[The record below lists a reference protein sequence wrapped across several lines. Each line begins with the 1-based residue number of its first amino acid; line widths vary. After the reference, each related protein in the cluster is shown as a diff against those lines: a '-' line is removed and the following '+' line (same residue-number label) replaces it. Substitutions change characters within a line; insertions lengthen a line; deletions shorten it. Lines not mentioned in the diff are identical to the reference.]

1 MRQKVDFV
9 VRVCYNVG
17 INICKEKRKLKKI
30 FAVFFTLMFIICICS
45 SAILPTAAINE
56 SNTRG
61 VTFSATLDK
70 AKFVPSD
77 DEQTVVLTFVADSPI
92 TLDGIGFKVVCDA
105 PIEIKAIEGN
115 GVNISFFGA
124 DANPATGIVGWS
136 TPDAENLNG
145 VTTISRITF
154 CIPENVKA
162 GEYAVGITQI
172 EVTSDYGRIWEK
184 SASAMAVITVG
195 NQPSSEDTTAEPED
209 TTAEP
214 EDTTAEPEDTTA
226 KPEDTTAEPEDTT
239 TKPEDTTAEP
249 DDAPTDPDDSEPLP
263 FADVT
268 KADWFYS
275 SVKYAYTNKI
285 MQGTGASEFAPNV
298 STSRAMLV
306 TMLWRLENSPSLVRT
321 NKFADVLDSAWYAGA
336 VEWAYKNE
344 LVLGYSE
351 TTFAPDAPITREQM
365 VSILWRYAK
374 YKGFDVSVHGPIPF
388 GDYTDINSVNSYA
401 LAPMGWALHTK
412 LIQGVDAT
420 TLAPGQTA
428 SRAQVATVLMR
439 FIENIK

>member
-1 MRQKVDFV
+1 M
-9 VRVCYNVG
+9 
-17 INICKEKRKLKKI
+17 KKI
-30 FAVFFTLMFIICICS
+30 FAGFFTLLFIICICS
-45 SAILPTAAINE
+45 SAVLPTAAINE
-56 SNTRG
+56 SNTKG
-61 VTFSATLDK
+61 VTFSAVLDK
-70 AKFVPSD
+70 SALALSGK
-77 DEQTVVLTFVADSPI
+77 EQTVVLTFTADSPI

-105 PIEIKAIEGN
+105 PIEIKTIEGN

-214 EDTTAEPEDTTA
+214 EDTT
-226 KPEDTTAEPEDTT
+226 

-249 DDAPTDPDDSEPLP
+249 DDTPTDPDDSEPLP
-263 FADVT
+263 FVDVSA
-268 KADWFYS
+268 KDWFYP

-298 STSRAMLV
+298 PTSRAMLV

-321 NKFADVLDSAWYAGA
+321 NKFADVLDGAWYARA

-351 TTFAPDAPITREQM
+351 TTFAPDTPITREQM

-374 YKGFDVSVHGPIPF
+374 YKDFDVSVHGPILF
-388 GDYTDINSVNSYA
+388 GDFTDIGSVNSYA
-401 LAPMGWALHTK
+401 LAPMEWALYTK

-420 TLAPGQTA
+420 TLAPWQTA